1 MKMLYEPAR
10 SGSSDFDLFFDA
22 VCNSML
28 MGIAYTEQA
37 SPQYIPHMTLQPM
50 DQVEKSL
57 TNKLQLLEAF
67 SQTFSPE
74 KTENANNTKSI
85 AEAHAVTSNLGKLC
99 I

>member
-67 SQTFSPE
+67 SQTISPE
-74 KTENANNTKSI
+74 KTENANNTKST
-85 AEAHAVTSNLGKLC
+85 AEAHAVTSNFGKLC